1 MLLLGA
7 AGFLYYRR
15 AATLASRGAPVERWR
30 RLVFGLGLLLAFTA
44 VASPIHAFGEEQFF
58 AAHMTQ
64 HILLGDLAPLC
75 MVAGL
80 TGPILRPVLALP
92 VVMRLRFLTLPYVA
106 FPIWA
111 ANLLLWH
118 LPVAYQ
124 GEEGNT
130 PTVTRRLV
138 QITVSVEILDQHA
151 GKPLWQRSGLLLE
164 GDYPPG
170 REIEGRTKALDK
182 LITNIVEGAQSQW

>member
-1 MLLLGA
+1 MRGRTLRRISGLLISLSLLAVGGCLYGF
-7 AGFLYYRR
+7 AGGGLPPSIKTVAVLPFENQT
-15 AATLASRGAPVERWR
+15 AEPTLTAEVNTRVREAVQGR
-30 RLVFGLGLLLAFTA
+30 LGLRQASENQADA
-44 VASPIHAFGEEQFF
+44 VVRGTISRYEP
-58 AAHMTQ
+58 
-64 HILLGDLAPLC
+64 D
-75 MVAGL
+75 
-80 TGPILRPVLALP
+80 
-92 VVMRLRFLTLPYVA
+92 
-106 FPIWA
+106 
-111 ANLLLWH
+111 

-182 LITNIVEGAQSQW
+182 LVTNIVEGAQSQW